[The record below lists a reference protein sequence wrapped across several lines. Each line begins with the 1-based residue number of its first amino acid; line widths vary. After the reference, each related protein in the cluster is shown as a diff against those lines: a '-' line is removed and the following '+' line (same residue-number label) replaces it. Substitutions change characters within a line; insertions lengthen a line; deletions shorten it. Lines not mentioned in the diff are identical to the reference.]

1 MAINRST
8 SDPFTLR
15 ALQQLGWGPT
25 VALEQGLQA
34 TIDSFRKV
42 PRTGRS
48 IRLVTVQ
55 RICCI
60 GAGYVGGP
68 TMAVIADRCP
78 EIEVTV
84 VDLNQ
89 ARIDAW
95 NDDGPQSV
103 YRCTN
108 PGLMRWSAAPCR
120 NLSFSTAV
128 EAAIAAADM
137 VFISVNTPTKT
148 KGLGAGQASDLRW
161 VEACARTV
169 AQAATGHTIVVE
181 KSTLPVR
188 TAAAIKNDPRGG
200 PAGRSGPQL
209 SVLSNP
215 EFLAEGTAIGD
226 LEAPDRVLI
235 GGEDAASIDALAAVY
250 AHWVPADRILRTNL
264 WSSEL
269 SKLTANAFL
278 AQRISSINSIA
289 AFCEATGADV
299 REVARAIGTD
309 SRIGPKFLNAG
320 PGFGGSCFQKDILN
334 LVYLCRH
341 FGLPEV
347 ADYWESVVA
356 LNTWQQHRISKLVVE
371 KLFGTVT
378 GKRLAVLGFAFKA
391 DTNDTREAPAI
402 RICRD
407 LLEEGAQLA
416 IHDPKVDP
424 EQIARDLQLQA
435 TAAAD
440 GLSGTGSWAMADS
453 VEQAVAGADA
463 VLILTEWQQY
473 RALDWTDLGSRMRRP
488 AWVFDARSVADAG
501 QVRAAGLSLWR
512 VGDGEADD
520 PHGSGHGGRGLHRG
534 RTESAPAPARR
545 PCGRPRQS
553 QRLLRPGLEASPA
566 FRD

>member
-1 MAINRST
+1 M
-8 SDPFTLR
+8 
-15 ALQQLGWGPT
+15 
-25 VALEQGLQA
+25 
-34 TIDSFRKV
+34 TI
-42 PRTGRS
+42 
-48 IRLVTVQ
+48 Q

-78 EIEVTV
+78 EIQVTV
-84 VDLNQ
+84 VDINQ

-95 NDDGPQSV
+95 NDTDLSRLPV
-103 YRCTN
+103 YE
-108 PGLMRWSAAPCR
+108 PGLDAVVERARGR
-120 NLSFSTAV
+120 NLHFSTAV
-128 EAAIAAADM
+128 EEQIAQADM

-169 AQAATGHTIVVE
+169 AKAATGHTIVVE

-188 TAAAIKNDPRGG
+188 TAAAIQTILEAAQADDHQC
-200 PAGRSGPQL
+200 SF

-215 EFLAEGTAIGD
+215 EFLAEGTAIVD

-235 GGEDAASIDALAAVY
+235 GGDDAVAIEALAGIY
-250 AHWVPADRILRTNL
+250 GHWIDDAKILRTNL

-269 SKLTANAFL
+269 SKLAANAFL

-289 AFCEATGADV
+289 AFCEASGADV

-347 ADYWESVVA
+347 ADYWESVVT
-356 LNTWQQHRISKLVVE
+356 LNTWQQHRIAQLVVQN
-371 KLFGTVT
+371 LFGTVT

-407 LLEEGAQLA
+407 LLEESAQLA
-416 IHDPKVDP
+416 IHDPKVEP
-424 EQIARDLQLQA
+424 AQMARDLKQEAAKA
-435 TAAAD
+435 TDA
-440 GLSGTGSWAMADS
+440 LSGTGSWALAGS
-453 VEQAVAGADA
+453 VEEAVSGADA
-463 VLILTEWQQY
+463 VLILTEWRQY
-473 RALDWTDLGSRMRRP
+473 RELNWQELAARMRRP
-488 AWVFDARSVADAG
+488 AWVFDARAVTDPE
-501 QVRAAGLSLWR
+501 QVRAAGLTLWR
-512 VGDGEADD
+512 VGDGE
-520 PHGSGHGGRGLHRG
+520 G
-534 RTESAPAPARR
+534 
-545 PCGRPRQS
+545 
-553 QRLLRPGLEASPA
+553 
-566 FRD
+566 

>member
-1 MAINRST
+1 MT
-8 SDPFTLR
+8 
-15 ALQQLGWGPT
+15 
-25 VALEQGLQA
+25 
-34 TIDSFRKV
+34 
-42 PRTGRS
+42 
-48 IRLVTVQ
+48 Q

-78 EIEVTV
+78 QIHVQV
-84 VDLNQ
+84 VDINQ

-95 NDDGPQSV
+95 NDADLSKLPV
-103 YRCTN
+103 YE
-108 PGLMRWSAAPCR
+108 PGLDVVVGRSRGR
-120 NLSFSTAV
+120 NLSFSTDV
-128 EAAIAAADM
+128 SAAIAAADM

-161 VEACARTV
+161 VEACAREV

-188 TAAAIKNDPRGG
+188 TAAAIKTILEA
-200 PAGRSGPQL
+200 AGDGEDQRTF

-215 EFLAEGTAIGD
+215 EFLAEGTAIRD

-235 GGEDAASIDALAAVY
+235 GGDDPASIDTLAAIY
-250 AHWVPADRILRTNL
+250 AHWVPQRQILRTNL

-289 AFCEATGADV
+289 AFCEVSGADV

-356 LNTWQQHRISKLVVE
+356 LNTWQQHRIARLVVE

-378 GKRLAVLGFAFKA
+378 GKRLAILGFAFKA

-416 IHDPKVDP
+416 IHDPKVAV
-424 EQIARDLQLQA
+424 QQMARDLQQKA
-435 TAAAD
+435 EPQEDA
-440 GLSGTGSWAMADS
+440 LSGTGSWAEACT
-453 VEQAVAGADA
+453 VEEAVTGADA
-463 VLILTEWQQY
+463 VLVLTEWQEY
-473 RALDWTDLGSRMRRP
+473 RTLNWMSLAPRMRKP
-488 AWVFDARSVADAG
+488 AWVFDARAITDHE
-501 QVRAAGLSLWR
+501 QVRAAGLTLWC
-512 VGDGEADD
+512 VGDGDV
-520 PHGSGHGGRGLHRG
+520 
-534 RTESAPAPARR
+534 
-545 PCGRPRQS
+545 
-553 QRLLRPGLEASPA
+553 
-566 FRD
+566 